1 MSYGHISSSLHST
14 TVITVFT
21 WLILNHLCVLQEML
35 KCTVDLA
42 DLVGMYFVM
51 SRIAGRGQLKFMV
64 AGIGWA
70 TAELVMTR

>member
-1 MSYGHISSSLHST
+1 M
-14 TVITVFT
+14 
-21 WLILNHLCVLQEML
+21 

-42 DLVGMYFVM
+42 DLVGIYFIM

-70 TAELVMTR
+70 SAELVVTRYAVMKLIENHQAIYGAILV